1 MQARLDRVS
10 RLASRRTSQATRRA
24 RGRISP
30 LVGLSFW
37 RRRLRVLLALAFVGG
52 SAGLACTHVARI
64 NAEKSRYLY
73 FPESWAF
80 RSRSFEEAAEVE
92 SEGHASASAA
102 VGGGSLGV
110 LPLHIKY
117 YRVQPGDTL
126 SGIAERFNVDLD
138 TIASLNREWG
148 SGVHLVRIGE
158 EIKVPNQD
166 GIFIEIRTSLEDL
179 CAEHGVPAEVVL
191 QVNRVAAEAAQAGTS
206 LFFPGVQHTGIERS
220 VVTGTAFL
228 RPVFGY
234 LSSPF
239 GYRKDPFSDRVQF
252 HRGLDIAAPIG
263 TAVRASLDGR
273 VVVTGWDPV
282 LGNYV
287 LIRHQVGFSS
297 LYGHLH
303 QIFVSRGSTVTRGQ
317 RIGVV
322 GSSGRSTGPHLHFEL
337 RRNGIPIN
345 AAGLL
350 TTRF

>member
-1 MQARLDRVS
+1 VRLSVLRSADFWGARV
-10 RLASRRTSQATRRA
+10 RLLVAFGFLVAASGIA
-24 RGRISP
+24 
-30 LVGLSFW
+30 V
-37 RRRLRVLLALAFVGG
+37 
-52 SAGLACTHVARI
+52 THVARI
-64 NAEKSRYLY
+64 AAEKSRYLY

-80 RSRSFEEAAEVE
+80 GPPGPAAAATSETEADS
-92 SEGHASASAA
+92 SERPP

-117 YRVQPGDTL
+117 YRARPGDTL

-158 EIKVPNQD
+158 EIEVPNQD
-166 GIFIEIRTSLEDL
+166 GIFIEIETDLEQL
-179 CAEHGVPAEVVL
+179 CEEHGVPAEVVL
-191 QVNRVAAEAAQAGTS
+191 QVNRAAPAQASPGAS

-228 RPVFGY
+228 RPVFGFV
-234 LSSPF
+234 SSGF

-263 TAVRASLDGR
+263 TPVRASLDGR
-273 VVVTGWDPV
+273 VVVASSDPV
-282 LGNYV
+282 LGNYL

-303 QIFVSRGSTVTRGQ
+303 QVFVKRGATVTRGQ

-322 GSSGRSTGPHLHFEL
+322 GSTGRSTGPHLHFEI

-345 AAGLL
+345 GAGLL
-350 TTRF
+350 TSRF